1 LRGVSRGACGKKSKR
16 QLVELIEKLK
26 PVIGD
31 TVRKRIS
38 EFMELNGKGNEEW
51 FSEMCFCIL
60 TANSSAEMGI
70 KIQNE
75 LGSKFLSLSEDE
87 LRREL
92 KRLGY
97 RFYNVRARY
106 IVEAR
111 RYSNIKD
118 IVQSFK
124 PFEARE
130 WLVKN
135 VKGLGY
141 KEASHFLRNVGYM
154 DFAILDRHIL
164 RVMHDYGLIEMP
176 KSLSRKRYLE
186 IEEVFRDLAVETG
199 LSAGGLDLYI
209 WYMRTGEVLK

>member
-1 LRGVSRGACGKKSKR
+1 VRKEKQAAVGRA
-16 QLVELIEKLK
+16 IEKLK